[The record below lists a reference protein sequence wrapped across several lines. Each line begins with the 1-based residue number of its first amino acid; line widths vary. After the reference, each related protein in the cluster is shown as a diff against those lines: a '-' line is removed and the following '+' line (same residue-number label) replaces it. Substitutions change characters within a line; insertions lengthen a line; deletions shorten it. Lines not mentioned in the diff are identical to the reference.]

1 MARQNSWT
9 KSVSRVGEA
18 NEHRLTA
25 STHLLRSIAMKLWDA
40 ADHAAR
46 TSDPQGLALRTLDAV
61 LAFSGG
67 RAAAMFQRE
76 QEQILLFA
84 SLGLEQGA
92 LEAVEKAWHMHRSR
106 FVARE
111 PVLVRVGDQPRA
123 ILPVEDGAHLIGL
136 LYVEGSGPLQPRDLQ
151 ALAQF
156 ARIGAM
162 AFLLPAA
169 SAPVFEARV
178 EPVDAYLARTPPE
191 DVDRQQLLAL
201 LHRHEWNIARVAR
214 LLAVTRATVYN
225 RLSRYGIRRERVPKT
240 TPRRQEA

>member
-1 MARQNSWT
+1 
-9 KSVSRVGEA
+9 
-18 NEHRLTA
+18 
-25 STHLLRSIAMKLWDA
+25 MKVWDA
-40 ADHAAR
+40 AERAAR

-92 LEAVEKAWHMHRSR
+92 LEAVEKAWESHKAR
-106 FVARE
+106 FLAKE
-111 PVLVRVGDQPRA
+111 PLLVRVGEQARA
-123 ILPVEDGAHLIGL
+123 ILPVDDGRNLIGL
-136 LYVEGSGPLQPRDLQ
+136 LYVEGAGPLQQRDLQ

-156 ARIGAM
+156 ARIGSM
-162 AFLLPAA
+162 AFLLPPAA
-169 SAPVFEARV
+169 TPIFEAAT
-178 EPVDAYLARTPPE
+178 EPVDAYLARTSPE

-201 LHRHEWNIARVAR
+201 LHRHEWNLARVAR

-240 TPRRQEA
+240 KPRRQEA